1 MTPLLEMKQV
11 KKHYRMGGSVVHAL
25 DGVDL
30 VVPPGD
36 FVAIVGPS
44 GSGKS
49 TMMHLLGF
57 LDQPTGGTIL
67 FEGGDVSRI
76 SSNQRARIRSEKI
89 GFVFQSFNLL
99 PRLNVT
105 QNVLL
110 PHYYRKSPDP
120 GAQQRAQ
127 EALATVGMTDRE
139 HHRPSQLSGGQ
150 RQRVAIARALTN
162 SPSLILS
169 DEPTGNLDSVTAAAI
184 LDLFTELNR
193 QGRTVIL
200 VTHDAQVAS
209 RTKRQVHV
217 ADGKILSDDAAC
229 IS

>member
-1 MTPLLEMKQV
+1 MRQV
-11 KKHYRMGGSVVHAL
+11 KKHYRMGAEVVAAL

-30 VVPPGD
+30 AIHSGD
-36 FVAIVGPS
+36 FISIIGPS

-49 TMMHLLGF
+49 TLMHLLGF
-57 LDQPTGGTIL
+57 LDQPTSGTIL
-67 FEGGDVSRI
+67 FEGKDVSKI
-76 SSNQRARIRSEKI
+76 GSSERARIRSEKI

-99 PRLNVT
+99 PRLNVR

-120 GAQQRAQ
+120 GAKSRADL
-127 EALATVGMTDRE
+127 ALATVGMTERQ
-139 HHRPSQLSGGQ
+139 HHRPSELSGGQ

-162 SPSLILS
+162 NPSVILA
-169 DEPTGNLDSVTAAAI
+169 DEPTGNLDSITAGSI

-200 VTHDAQVAS
+200 VTHDLQVAN
-209 RTKRQVHV
+209 RTHQQIHV
-217 ADGKILSDDAAC
+217 TDGKIVVK
-229 IS
+229 